1 MVERLT
7 TEDMQALNLQ
17 DAFAEKQYTE
27 GVAAGTGLKLGNT
40 LFDYFGNMTAAK
52 LAEEAAKQTTR
63 RGKRMRAAAGAGA
76 AERLQAARGQKQA
89 LARDVVQSAATRAAM
104 DPTGASAVE
113 FARSAPSIVQRAGDV
128 SEEQTQEMKIQLAQ
142 EAAAEETIAK
152 GEQQKL
158 LAKQAKAR
166 ERLRLGQEAFK
177 ALGEGAQ
184 ALKPR
189 TFEAKQQDIAA
200 RQGKKIE
207 RLQEKIA
214 GRQEKLDESAS
225 GVRLKDLTS
234 QQRRLQEKNV
244 ADFAKLNEAKRTER
258 EALARLKAIQEA
270 ERKKLQLMGG
280 VLADPLTP
288 TTE

>member
-128 SEEQTQEMKIQLAQ
+128 SAEQTEEMKIQLAQ

-152 GEQQKL
+152 GEQQQL

-200 RQGKKIE
+200 RQGKKVE

-214 GRQEKLDESAS
+214 GRQEKLESAS

>member
-128 SEEQTQEMKIQLAQ
+128 SAEQTKEMKIQLAQ

-152 GEQQKL
+152 GEQQQL

-200 RQGKKIE
+200 RQGKKVE

-214 GRQEKLDESAS
+214 GRQEKLESAS